1 MGRIRHT
8 IQVGGR
14 DCWTLFDSGS
24 RNTYL
29 IPNVASLLTTKKL
42 EKPFRSS
49 LGGKVRVVRDAAIL
63 EAKVEGRSIVTQAVV
78 IDNIGKDEE
87 GKPIEILFGAL
98 AMQQWGIRLIP
109 ESEQLD
115 LTHFPEE
122 FVEF

>member
-1 MGRIRHT
+1 MGRIRQM
-8 IQVGGR
+8 IKVSGQ
-14 DCWTLFDSGS
+14 DCWTLFDSGP

-29 IPNVASLLTTKKL
+29 IPNIASLLTTKKL

-49 LGGKVRVVRDAAIL
+49 LGGKVREVRDAAIL
-63 EAKVEGRSIVTQAVV
+63 QAEVEGRSIVTQAVV

-98 AMQQWGIRLIP
+98 AMRQWGIRLIP
-109 ESEQLD
+109 ELEHLD
-115 LTHFPEE
+115 LSHFPDE